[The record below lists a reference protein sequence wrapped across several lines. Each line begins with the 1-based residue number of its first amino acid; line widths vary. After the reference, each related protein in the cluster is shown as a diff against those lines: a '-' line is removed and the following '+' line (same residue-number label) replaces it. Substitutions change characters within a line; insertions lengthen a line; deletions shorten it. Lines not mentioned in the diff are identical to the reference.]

1 MRVTSIKS
9 TYLIGDNHKKGRQG
23 KQKQQS
29 KDKESKST
37 FEEILRQAKKE
48 LDIKI

>member
-1 MRVTSIKS
+1 MRVTGVKS

-29 KDKESKST
+29 KDKEAKRT
-37 FEEILRQAKKE
+37 FEEILKQAKKE
-48 LDIKI
+48 LDIRI